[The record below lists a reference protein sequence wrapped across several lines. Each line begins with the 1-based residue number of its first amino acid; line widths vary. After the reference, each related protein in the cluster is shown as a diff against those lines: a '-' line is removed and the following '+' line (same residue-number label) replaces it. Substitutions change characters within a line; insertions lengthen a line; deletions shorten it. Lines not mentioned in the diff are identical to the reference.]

1 MANSIEAQEEAIARV
16 LANRKLL
23 PVADHHLSHL
33 DAAREHWEKLSPEA
47 KEREIRLL
55 LAIAE
60 SSGSGGP

>member
-1 MANSIEAQEEAIARV
+1 MANVVEAENDAIARILV
-16 LANRKLL
+16 DRRLL
-23 PVADHHLSHL
+23 PLADHHQSRL

-47 KEREIRLL
+47 REKEIQLL